1 MKNRFAISLIV
12 ILLTVASI
20 MTSTAGKEARAALA
34 KSKVEVGSS
43 AQESTEENYP
53 SDDLSDAMFGA
64 TVECHAGRCRTALVH
79 YPSGTFRTASL
90 HHFTRGPPVTV

>member
-1 MKNRFAISLIV
+1 MRNRFALSLIV

-20 MTSTAGKEARAALA
+20 MTSTMGKEARAALA

-43 AQESTEENYP
+43 AQESIEENSP
-53 SDDLSDAMFGA
+53 SDNISDAMFGA
-64 TVECHAGRCRTALVH
+64 TVECHAGRGRAALEH
-79 YPSGTFRTASL
+79 YPSGTYRTASL